1 MLGFMAYMGRNGRSE
16 SLTGVWLAAAVAFS
30 TACGSGS
37 GGPNG
42 AGGESDSQTSQAG
55 SSNVSGVDRN
65 LSGAGVAGAEVSIAS
80 TTNLA
85 CGGSCAGQSQVLM
98 DAGGSAALNGG
109 SSSRAKTDG
118 HPGSYG
124 GTLGTGSGGTTS
136 GLLGATGGN
145 MPAGVAGAMAGTSAV
160 VVCPSCDD
168 GDACTLDSVD
178 ERCVCT
184 HQVATNGTACDDG
197 EVCTANDTCQ
207 SGKCQGTAIQ
217 STPGIV
223 GQLKSFGYA
232 PGLQTLVAF
241 PSEQRAVFAQ
251 GRRLT
256 LVGLDGEQASILDD
270 IAMGPTVTADAI
282 GAMVWVNRP
291 RTFLIPMLDHHLA
304 IVSVD
309 RGIDL
314 FDLSGDRLT
323 PTERY
328 GFGAGL
334 WQIKAATGRG
344 SRLYTCTAHELEAWS
359 VDAATNLITRASKI
373 ALPEQHACLG
383 LSLSPDGSAVY
394 AATDSGLVRIEIAAA
409 DGAMTVSTTLREGN
423 LVADVDV
430 NEDYVAIYEIRNVT
444 SGHGDVVVLS
454 AQSTEVVTTVSADLR
469 PGGISPTG
477 FSLIDGKRLLVQ
489 LSSADPTTDSY
500 RSNAVTL
507 QLHSDGSA
515 TELHRVV
522 TFDAHQSPYRNPSF
536 HTVAKGTRAVLEPM
550 HQLARIEPSSG
561 VMTTIA
567 APNQGSFERVRAA
580 SDHTLHLYGPGSRHR
595 VDVSDPTAPRL
606 VSGGLVSPLTF
617 EWLRFDIT
625 DPASTAVLSVDS
637 SSKIQETPFAS
648 VMRIGSSGL
657 AELFGSILND
667 PVSSTWY
674 ATGPNLY
681 ALDASGTHDFRL
693 RRFAAGAIVQASA
706 QQLTPNLDQSL
717 ATLADATLDSRG
729 RALLGVDAVTGD
741 VAILEQR
748 SSSTDSRIEAVA
760 SMFSP
765 QGDDFARRFSKSL
778 GLGFPAS
785 VAIANGRVAA
795 IVSGALVLCDRDGNM
810 NHVTFNEG
818 NSFEVKNILDLGE
831 RALVLGV
838 AWGAPTSSA
847 GVMIL
852 RPDDLSEVARYTT
865 SEDVT
870 SYAEIDNHVVFGMPS
885 TIAIATT
892 TCESTQ

>member
-1 MLGFMAYMGRNGRSE
+1 M
-16 SLTGVWLAAAVAFS
+16 
-30 TACGSGS
+30 
-37 GGPNG
+37 
-42 AGGESDSQTSQAG
+42 
-55 SSNVSGVDRN
+55 
-65 LSGAGVAGAEVSIAS
+65 AGAEVN
-80 TTNLA
+80 TTRTTSVA
-85 CGGSCAGQSQVLM
+85 CAGSCAGQSQLVIG
-98 DAGGSAALNGG
+98 AGGSEAISGG
-109 SSSRAKTDG
+109 NSSRARTDG
-118 HPGSYG
+118 NPVTSG
-124 GTLGTGSGGTTS
+124 GTSGSESGGTTS

-145 MPAGVAGAMAGTSAV
+145 MPAGGAGAIAGASAITA
-160 VVCPSCDD
+160 CPSCDD
-168 GDACTLDSVD
+168 HDPCTLDIVD

-184 HQVATNGTACDDG
+184 HQAAGNGATCDDG
-197 EVCTANDTCQ
+197 EVCTSNDTCQ

-217 STPGIV
+217 STPAIV
-223 GQLKSFGYA
+223 GQLRSYGYA

-256 LVGLDGEQASILDD
+256 LVGLDSDQATILHD

-304 IVSVD
+304 IASVD

-344 SRLYTCTAHELEAWS
+344 SRLYACTAHELEAWS
-359 VDAATNLITRASKI
+359 VDAATNLLTRTSKL

-383 LSLSPDGSAVY
+383 LSLSPDGAALY
-394 AATDSGLVRIEIAAA
+394 AATDSGLVRVGISPT
-409 DGAMTVSTTLREGN
+409 DGAMALAPSIAREGN

-454 AQSTEVVTTVSADLR
+454 AQSSEVVATISADLR

-489 LSSADPTTDSY
+489 LSSADPTSDSY

-507 QLHSDGSA
+507 QLHSDRSP
-515 TELHRVV
+515 TELHRIV
-522 TFDAHQSPYRNPSF
+522 TFDAHQSPYRDPSF

-550 HQLARIEPSSG
+550 HQLVRIDPSSG

-580 SDHTLHLYGPGSRHR
+580 NDHTLHVYGPGSTHR

-606 VSGGLVSPLTF
+606 VSGGLVSPLTL
-617 EWLRFDIT
+617 EWLRFDV
-625 DPASTAVLSVDS
+625 TAPTSAAILSVDS
-637 SSKIQETPFAS
+637 IAKPLEAPFIS
-648 VMRIGSSGL
+648 VMRVGSSGV

-667 PVSSTWY
+667 QVSSTWY
-674 ATGPNLY
+674 ATGANLY
-681 ALDASGTHDFRL
+681 ELDASGTLDFRL

-706 QQLTPNLDQSL
+706 QQLTPNLDQPL
-717 ATLADATLDSRG
+717 ATLPEAALDSRG

-741 VAILEQR
+741 IAVLEQR
-748 SSSTDSRIEAVA
+748 SSSADKRIEAIA
-760 SMFSP
+760 TMFSP
-765 QGDDFARRFSKSL
+765 NGDGFERRFSKSL
-778 GLGFPAS
+778 GIGFPNS
-785 VAIANGRVAA
+785 VAIANRRLAA
-795 IVSGALVLCDRDGNM
+795 VVSGELVVCDGDGSVTQ
-810 NHVTFNEG
+810 VTFNEG
-818 NSFEVKNILDLGE
+818 NSFEVEEVIHLDE
-831 RALVLGV
+831 RALVLAV

-852 RPDDLSEVARYTT
+852 RPDDLSEISRYTT
-865 SEDVT
+865 RESVT
-870 SYAEIDNHVVFGMPS
+870 SYAEIDSHVVFGMPS
-885 TIAIATT
+885 TVAVATT
-892 TCESTQ
+892 KCGSTQ